1 MGPNKPFQQFRMDGA
16 RGGYPMATAYDL
28 LNNLDQVMIHPG
40 QAIANAIP
48 EFAGGNYAISKEKQ
62 MTEQANRNFI
72 NATLRRESGA
82 VITPSE
88 LENARQQY
96 FPQPGDSPEVIEQ
109 KRQNR
114 AEQIAGFAREAG
126 GYPMATPTPPS
137 PVYRMPGNAGGQYG
151 QPPAQ
156 AAQQAQDP
164 LVQAIMARLSIARG
178 GR

>member
-16 RGGYPMATAYDL
+16 R
-28 LNNLDQVMIHPG
+28 
-40 QAIANAIP
+40 
-48 EFAGGNYAISKEKQ
+48 
-62 MTEQANRNFI
+62 
-72 NATLRRESGA
+72 
-82 VITPSE
+82 
-88 LENARQQY
+88 
-96 FPQPGDSPEVIEQ
+96 
-109 KRQNR
+109 
-114 AEQIAGFAREAG
+114 G